1 MRAELCDNRALGE
14 EGERGGSEGGRGG
27 GRVLHRDCIGVAL
40 IISPVAGTSC
50 LRSTRVFC
58 RFYYFV
64 GLFNRGKWW

>member
-1 MRAELCDNRALGE
+1 M
-14 EGERGGSEGGRGG
+14 
-27 GRVLHRDCIGVAL
+27 LHRDCIGVAL